1 MAGQSSTSAC
11 QVNMVKQHGSPKYHM
26 KFKSAKKL
34 QQTQNNVHGGV
45 TQHDHG
51 ETSSKHGGGAAWTY
65 G

>member
-1 MAGQSSTSAC
+1 MVQNSGAC
-11 QVNMVKQHGSPKYHM
+11 QVDMVKQHGSPKYHM

-51 ETSSKHGGGAAWTY
+51 AHHKHGNEA
-65 G
+65 